1 MTVLYSATIDPIVAR
16 PVSFIRQ
23 HSTVQPDFDIQTIEP
38 GHPDLP
44 VSRISRYEIFWMKQS
59 GTSLHVDG
67 QDYPLMPH
75 QLFCIAPGHWR
86 RLSMPAPTHG
96 YYISFAPDFL
106 LTGNNCADS
115 YEDNFAQLQIL
126 DASGYLQAEVQMLI
140 HKMIRENNHSFHRKT
155 ELLKGLVQILMIH
168 FGRQGQHTPAA
179 HTDTR
184 ETSLIRQF
192 VQLVRTHF
200 MEKKMVSDY
209 ADILCVTANHLNRTV
224 KKLTG
229 QTASYHIQQ
238 QVIREA
244 KRMAI
249 YSETSMKEIAYSL
262 GFDNLAHFS
271 KFFKNN
277 SGSSFSNYR
286 KNATMG

>member
-1 MTVLYSATIDPIVAR
+1 MTVLYSAPADPVVAR
-16 PVSFIRQ
+16 PASLVRQ
-23 HSTVQPDFDIQTIEP
+23 HSLIQSDFDIRSIEP

-44 VSRISRYEIFWMKQS
+44 ATRLSCYEIFWIKQS
-59 GTSLHVDG
+59 GASLHVDG
-67 QDYPLMPH
+67 RDHPLMPH

-86 RLSMPAPTHG
+86 RLSIPDTAHG

-106 LTGNNCADS
+106 LSGNNWPES
-115 YEDNFAQLQIL
+115 QEDHFAQLQIL
-126 DASGYLQAEVQMLI
+126 DASGYLQAELQMLI
-140 HKMIRENNHSFHRKT
+140 HKMIRENNHYFQRKT

-168 FGRQGQHTPAA
+168 FSRQVQPVSTG

-184 ETSLIRQF
+184 EAGLIRQF
-192 VQLVRTHF
+192 MRLIRAHF

-224 KKLTG
+224 KKITG
-229 QTASYHIQQ
+229 QTASHHIQQ

-277 SGSSFSNYR
+277 SGESFSSYR
-286 KNATMG
+286 KNAALR